1 MTKVESKPLIIDCVS
16 KQRELLFAYEKET
29 QLNEFDEFDEW
40 NTSKKIDQ
48 YLSKYRVVDC
58 WRKA

>member
-29 QLNEFDEFDEW
+29 QFDEW